1 MQSVSWPQS
10 VKLSGQVRCCALFCL
25 MPLSHTYLD
34 CSKYLNN
41 ISQRK
46 ILYCKTKIC
55 QLLKN
60 KSVYIYF
67 KVIIIYNSLFFY
79 VGVLGHDGPYLPPQE
94 MMPPCSSPENIMSH
108 DEAYMMTSLPPRSMP
123 QYQPHPGDPWWRHA
137 VFNLHS
143 TSILQPPYITEMFH
157 WLTL

>member
-1 MQSVSWPQS
+1 MQSVSWSQS

-67 KVIIIYNSLFFY
+67 KVIITLQFFIFLRRGFRSRRPLFAAPGNDAPMFLAWEHHVTRWSL
-79 VGVLGHDGPYLPPQE
+79 HDDVTPTQIHASVP
-94 MMPPCSSPENIMSH
+94 
-108 DEAYMMTSLPPRSMP
+108 ATSGRP
-123 QYQPHPGDPWWRHA
+123 
-137 VFNLHS
+137 VV
-143 TSILQPPYITEMFH
+143 TSRCV
-157 WLTL
+157 